1 VARLPV
7 AVKVPVAVPV
17 PAVAAVQGFRSY
29 TGAQKTAILILAVGD
44 ALGGKI
50 FSMLHEEE
58 IREVSKAMVQMGPVP
73 ASVVEELC
81 VEFST
86 SIGNT
91 TGLAGGSDV
100 TERLL
105 LKTLPA
111 DRVAEIME
119 EINGPAG
126 RTMWDKLGNVDE
138 DVLASFL
145 KHEYPQ
151 TVAVVLSKVRPEHA
165 AKILA
170 ALPEA
175 FSTEVVMRLLRMEA
189 VQKDVLD
196 GMERTLRSEFISSL
210 GRTAKRDPHE
220 QIATIFNNMDRKSE
234 ARFIDALERRD
245 REAADRIRAL
255 MFTFE
260 DLIRIP
266 AQGIQ
271 VLLRSVQ
278 KDRIAMALKGASAEM
293 KDLFFR
299 NLSERAG
306 KMLREEIESL
316 GPVKVRAVDES
327 RGELVRVAK
336 DLAAQGKIEVKQASE
351 DEVVY

>member
-1 VARLPV
+1 MG
-7 AVKVPVAVPV
+7 V
-17 PAVAAVQGFRSY
+17 PAPVVPAVQGFRSY
-29 TGAQKTAILILAVGD
+29 TGAQKTAILILAVGE

-58 IREVSKAMVQMGPVP
+58 IREVSKAMVQLGPIP
-73 ASVVEELC
+73 ASVVEEMC
-81 VEFST
+81 IEFAADV
-86 SIGNT
+86 GNT

-105 LKTLPA
+105 LKTLPSS
-111 DRVAEIME
+111 RVAEIME
-119 EINGPAG
+119 EIHGPAG

-138 DVLASFL
+138 GVLANFL

-175 FSTEVVMRLLRMEA
+175 FSTEVVMRLLRMEP
-189 VQKDVLD
+189 VQKEVLD
-196 GMERTLRSEFISSL
+196 GVERTLRSEFMSNL
-210 GRTAKRDPHE
+210 ARTAKRDPHE
-220 QIATIFNNMDRKSE
+220 QMATIFNGMDRKSE
-234 ARFIDALERRD
+234 TRFIEALERRD
-245 REAADRIRAL
+245 LEAADRIRAL
-255 MFTFE
+255 MFTFD
-260 DLIRIP
+260 DLARIP

-278 KDRIAMALKGASAEM
+278 KDRIAMALKSAPAEM

-316 GPVKVRAVDES
+316 GPVKVSAVDES
-327 RGELVRVAK
+327 RAELVRAAK
-336 DLAAQGKIEVKQASE
+336 ELAAQGKIEVKQASE